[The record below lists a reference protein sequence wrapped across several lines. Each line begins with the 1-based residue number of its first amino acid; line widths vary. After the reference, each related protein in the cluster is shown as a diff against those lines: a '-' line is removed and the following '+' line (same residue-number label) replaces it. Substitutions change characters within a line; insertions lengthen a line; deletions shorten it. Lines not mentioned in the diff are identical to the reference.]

1 MSSLLNKAKVREFA
15 LQLSAENR
23 GGKFTRVSSEF
34 IERIESKVRNLVRQE
49 IHSHPSVGCTLK

>member
-1 MSSLLNKAKVREFA
+1 MSLLNKSKVREFA

-34 IERIESKVRNLVRQE
+34 VDRVESKLRNLIRQE
-49 IHSHPSVGCTLK
+49 IHSLPSVGVTLK